1 MEVYKLSFPK
11 IYDHKIGCGIVDTLP
26 DELNLEEGDII
37 VHKGI
42 PHYVLVS
49 FLKVERPNIEIQP
62 IMPGTE
68 PFVQVGTD
76 SSYIS
81 KKY

>member
-1 MEVYKLSFPK
+1 MEVYKLNLTSHSNEAITQEIK
-11 IYDHKIGCGIVDTLP
+11 KVLP
-26 DELNLEEGDII
+26 AELNTGDII

-42 PHYVLVS
+42 RFYVLVS
-49 FLKVERPNIEIQP
+49 FLKVTHPNIEAQP

-68 PFVQVGTD
+68 PYTQVGED

-81 KKY
+81 KKF